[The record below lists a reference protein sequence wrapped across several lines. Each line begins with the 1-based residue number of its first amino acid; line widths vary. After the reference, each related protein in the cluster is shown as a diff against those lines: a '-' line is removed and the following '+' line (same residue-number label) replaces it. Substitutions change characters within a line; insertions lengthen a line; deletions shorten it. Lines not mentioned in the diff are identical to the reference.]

1 MTAADYGWV
10 LLAVTI
16 AGAGWLAHSWW
27 WPYQRCPAC
36 TGRGGRGALSTPRAY
51 NRCRR
56 CKGKG
61 EQVRMTARLISKA
74 TGQPVRG
81 MKEK

>member
-1 MTAADYGWV
+1 MIETIGLV

-16 AGAGWLAHSWW
+16 AASGWLAHSWW

-36 TGRGGRGALSTPRAY
+36 TGRGGRGALSTARAY

-61 EQVRMTARLISKA
+61 EQVRMTARLISKT
-74 TGQPVRG
+74 TGRPVRG
-81 MKEK
+81 TKEK